1 MDYAQRIN
9 RLAGRLRIM
18 GMFFGVLGAV
28 VAIMGQSIAAPFGAA
43 LSAALLASGVTA
55 AFTGEYLLRL
65 IRKNPNIDHQTF

>member
-18 GMFFGVLGAV
+18 GMFFGALGAV
-28 VAIMGQSIAAPFGAA
+28 VAILGQSIASPFGAA

-65 IRKNPNIDHQTF
+65 IRKNPDIDQQTF